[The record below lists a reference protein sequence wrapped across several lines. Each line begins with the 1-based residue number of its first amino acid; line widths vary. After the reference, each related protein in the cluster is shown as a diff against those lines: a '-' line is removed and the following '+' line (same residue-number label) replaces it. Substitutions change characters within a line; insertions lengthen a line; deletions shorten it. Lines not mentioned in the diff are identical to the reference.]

1 MDGVAGDVT
10 GNFGEGDGGQ
20 VMPVI
25 HCAAEAGAGLNS
37 SISDRLISA
46 VITCRTDRVDCT
58 FNAILFVAN
67 KNIGDSEFLLHE
79 LVVIPT
85 HISVISM
92 KVFEMLFSG
101 CQY

>member
-46 VITCRTDRVDCT
+46 VITCRTVRVDI
-58 FNAILFVAN
+58 FIAILFVAN

-85 HISVISM
+85 RISVISL
-92 KVFEMLFSG
+92 KFLKCYTLG
-101 CQY
+101 IKY